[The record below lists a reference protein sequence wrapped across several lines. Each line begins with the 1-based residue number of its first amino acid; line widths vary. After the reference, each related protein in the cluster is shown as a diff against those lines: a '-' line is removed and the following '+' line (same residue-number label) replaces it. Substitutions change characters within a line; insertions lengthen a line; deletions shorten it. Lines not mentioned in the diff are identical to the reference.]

1 MRTVDPRLDPSLSER
16 PSFVG
21 ARVPRVEDDRLLRGE
36 GRFVA
41 DLALPGAAECVLVR
55 SSFAHARI
63 GAVRLDA
70 ARAAPGV
77 LAVVSIDDLGDV
89 ASFPHFHTWAPEV
102 PRLLLAKDRVR
113 YVGQP
118 VVAIVA
124 EDRYLAED
132 AAELVDLELEELPPV
147 PSMVAALAADA
158 PLVYDAWGHNRMVDI
173 GGEDVEVTRLL
184 ETHTVVRGSFSM
196 PRHFAVPMETRGVL
210 ARFGDGRF
218 TIWTTSQIPHIART
232 TLATVLGVSEAEIRV
247 IAPDIGGGFGSK
259 AAVYAE
265 EALVPWLARS
275 IGRPVRYVEDRAEHM
290 VASSHAR
297 ENVHEVEAAVDP
309 DGAIVA
315 IRARIAYDVG
325 TQQIFPLTLTPSMTG
340 WGVMTG
346 AYRIPYADCRIV
358 NVVTTKTPAGSY
370 RGFGVGEAMFA
381 MERIVDEAARAVGA
395 DPVESRRKMLLRPD
409 ELPWTTPSGSRIDS
423 GSHLAAFDRCVE
435 LTRAAL
441 DRARRAGAEP
451 DVRLGAGFATYI
463 EPTVPT
469 WFGTT
474 GHWAASDSAS
484 ISVDPG
490 GGVTVAVGVQAMGQ
504 GAETMVATVAAGELG
519 VPIEAVRV
527 VRGDTDR
534 SPYGLGAW
542 GSRTAAVASGAVVKA
557 AREVRDKAV
566 RIAAYLLEADP
577 SDLVV
582 GDGTIHVR
590 GSVGSSIRWEDIGRT
605 AHVRVVDMP
614 PGDAPGLE
622 ATATYDPPF
631 IEHVPDE
638 HGRMNACATYANAS
652 HGAVVAVDVA
662 TGEVRIAD
670 YVVVHD
676 CGTVINPSIVE
687 GQVHGAVAQGI
698 GGALYEAMPYSED
711 AQPLATT
718 FMDYLL
724 PTASEI
730 PRITLEHIETPA
742 EGTPFGV
749 KGIGEGGV
757 VGPAPAIANA
767 VCDALRDAGLRLD
780 ATPIGP
786 PAVRALLRVT
796 ESRETGE
803 AG

>member
-1 MRTVDPRLDPSLSER
+1 MDPRLDPTLVER
-16 PSFVG
+16 PAFVG

-36 GRFVA
+36 GRFVS
-41 DLALPGAAECVLVR
+41 DLALPQMAECVFVR
-55 SSFAHARI
+55 SSLAHARI
-63 GAVRLDA
+63 GAVDREA
-70 ARAAPGV
+70 ARSAPGV
-77 LAVVSIDDLGDV
+77 LAVISIDDLDGV
-89 ASFPHFHTWAPEV
+89 SPFPHFHTWAPSV
-102 PRLLLAKDRVR
+102 PRHLLAKGRVR

-132 AAELVDLELEELPPV
+132 AAELVTLDLQELPPV
-147 PSMVAALAADA
+147 SSIDAALAEGA
-158 PLVYDAWGHNRMVDI
+158 PLVYEEWGQNRIVDI
-173 GGEDVEVTRLL
+173 GGDDPEVSRLL
-184 ETHTVVRGSFSM
+184 GTHRVVRGSFSM
-196 PRHFAVPMETRGVL
+196 PRHFAVPMETRGVA
-210 ARFGDGRF
+210 ARFADGRF
-218 TIWTTSQIPHIART
+218 TIWSTSQIPHIART
-232 TLATVLGVSEAEIRV
+232 TLAAVLGVREADVRV
-247 IAPDIGGGFGSK
+247 IAPDIGGGFGGK

-265 EALVPWLARS
+265 EALIPWLARS
-275 IGRPVRYVEDRAEHM
+275 LGRPVRFIEDRAEHM

-297 ENVHEVEAAVDP
+297 ENVHEVEAAVDE
-309 DGAIVA
+309 DGVVVA
-315 IRARIAYDVG
+315 IRARITYDVG

-346 AYRIPYADCRIV
+346 AYRIEHADCRIV
-358 NVVTTKTPAGSY
+358 NVVTTKTPTGSY

-395 DPVESRRKMLLRPD
+395 DPVAVRRKMLLRPED
-409 ELPWTTPSGSRIDS
+409 LPWTTPSGARIDS

-435 LTRAAL
+435 LTGAAL
-441 DRARRAGAEP
+441 HRARRA
-451 DVRLGAGFATYI
+451 DVQPQIRLGAGFATYI

-484 ISVDPG
+484 VSVDPA

-504 GAETMVATVAAGELG
+504 GTETMVATVAAGELG
-519 VPIEAVRV
+519 VPIEVVRV
-527 VRGDTDR
+527 VRGDTDL

-542 GSRTAAVASGAVVKA
+542 GSRAAAVASGAVALA

-566 RIAAYLLEADP
+566 RIAAHLLEADP
-577 SDLVV
+577 SDIVV
-582 GDGTIHVR
+582 GDGAIHVR
-590 GSVGSSIRWEDIGRT
+590 GSVGSLVRWEDVGRT
-605 AHVRVVDMP
+605 AHVRVVDLP
-614 PGDAPGLE
+614 PGEEPGLE

-638 HGRMNACATYANAS
+638 YGRMNACATYANAS
-652 HGAVVAVDVA
+652 HGAVVAVDVE
-662 TGEVRIAD
+662 TGELRIVD

-698 GGALYEAMPYSED
+698 GGALYESMPYSED

-718 FMDYLL
+718 FIDYLV
-724 PTASEI
+724 PTATEI
-730 PRITLEHIETPA
+730 PTMTLEHIETPA

-767 VCDALRDAGLRLD
+767 VRDALDAFGVRMNT
-780 ATPIGP
+780 TPFGP
-786 PAVRALLRVT
+786 PAIRRLLRK
-796 ESRETGE
+796 GE
-803 AG
+803 GLEEA

>member
-1 MRTVDPRLDPSLSER
+1 VIVRTADPRLDPSLVER
-16 PSFVG
+16 PAFVG

-41 DLALPGAAECVLVR
+41 DLALPGMAECVFVR
-55 SSFAHARI
+55 SPLAHARI
-63 GAVRLDA
+63 RSVGLEE
-70 ARAAPGV
+70 ARSAPGV
-77 LAVVSIDDLGDV
+77 LAAVSIDDLENV
-89 ASFPHFHTWAPEV
+89 SPFPHFHTWAPAV
-102 PRLLLAKDRVR
+102 PRHLLAKDRVR

-132 AAELVDLELEELPPV
+132 AAELVALDLEELPPIS
-147 PSMVAALAADA
+147 SMDAALADGA
-158 PLVYDAWGHNRMVDI
+158 PLVYDEWGHNRMVDI
-173 GGEDVEVTRLL
+173 GGDDPEVSRLL
-184 ETHTVVRGSFSM
+184 GTHTVVRGSFSM
-196 PRHFAVPMETRGVL
+196 PRHFSVPMETRGV
-210 ARFGDGRF
+210 ASRFAGGRF
-218 TIWTTSQIPHIART
+218 AIWSTSQIPHIART
-232 TLATVLGVSEAEIRV
+232 TLAAVLGVSEADVRV
-247 IAPDIGGGFGSK
+247 IAPDIGGGFGGK

-275 IGRPVRYVEDRAEHM
+275 LGRPVRFIEDRAEHM

-297 ENVHEVEAAVDP
+297 ENVHEVEAAVDA

-315 IRARIAYDVG
+315 IRARITYDVG
-325 TQQIFPLTLTPSMTG
+325 TQQIFPLTLTPSLTG

-346 AYRIPYADCRIV
+346 AYRIEHADCRIV
-358 NVVTTKTPAGSY
+358 NVVTTKTPTGSY

-395 DPVESRRKMLLRPD
+395 DPVEARRKMLLRPD
-409 ELPWTTPSGSRIDS
+409 DLPWTTPSGARIDS

-435 LTRAAL
+435 LTHAAL
-441 DRARRAGAEP
+441 ERARRA
-451 DVRLGAGFATYI
+451 DVQPQIRLGAGFATYI

-474 GHWAASDSAS
+474 GHWAAGDSAS
-484 ISVDPG
+484 VSVDPT

-527 VRGDTDR
+527 VRGDTDL

-566 RIAAYLLEADP
+566 RIAAHLLEADP

-582 GDGTIHVR
+582 GDEAIHVR
-590 GSVGSSIRWEDIGRT
+590 GSVGSSVRWEDVGRT

-614 PGDAPGLE
+614 PGEEPGLE

-638 HGRMNACATYANAS
+638 RGRMNACATYANAS
-652 HGAVVAVDVA
+652 HGAVVAVDVE
-662 TGEVRIAD
+662 TGEVRIVD

-718 FMDYLL
+718 FMDYLV
-724 PTASEI
+724 PTATEI
-730 PRITLEHIETPA
+730 PKMTLEHIETPA

-767 VCDALRDAGLRLD
+767 VRDALDAAGVRMD
-780 ATPIGP
+780 TTPFGP
-786 PAVRALLRVT
+786 PAIRRLLR
-796 ESRETGE
+796 E
-803 AG
+803 AEGLEEA